1 MPYIPNFSFTTKKNE
16 LDFQYFYTAILIKK
30 SHNGNLSYKGILS
43 PFPPPSYPALAGG
56 A

>member
-30 SHNGNLSYKGILS
+30 SHNGNLSYKGNSISLP
-43 PFPPPSYPALAGG
+43 PF
-56 A
+56 